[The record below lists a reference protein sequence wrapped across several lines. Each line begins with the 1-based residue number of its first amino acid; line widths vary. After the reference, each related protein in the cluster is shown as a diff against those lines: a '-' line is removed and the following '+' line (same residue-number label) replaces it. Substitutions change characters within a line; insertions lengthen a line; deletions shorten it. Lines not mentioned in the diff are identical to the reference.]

1 MTGNLDLQQRLRSYL
16 LGQLDD
22 QARAELETELL
33 TSDEVFEELLIIEDE
48 ITDEF
53 VGGRLTPS
61 DRAAFEE
68 HFLTTPERH
77 EDVRFARA
85 FQRQVNGVPGQA
97 AVSKFWPGFL
107 AAQPFVVRAA
117 VSLILILAIAAG
129 VVWLMRTQRPSQQT
143 FATLT
148 LTPTHATRSEG
159 GPAPKVQLPLT
170 ENALRIVLTLP
181 EPSSPGEVYR
191 AEVLSGFGET
201 RSIDG
206 TVVDERSVAITVP
219 TTELKRAQYSV
230 KLFVRRSDGV
240 ERPISG
246 SYLFTVE

>member
-1 MTGNLDLQQRLRSYL
+1 MTGNLDLQQRLRRYL

-22 QARAELETELL
+22 QARTELETELL

-53 VGGRLTPS
+53 VGGKLNTS

-68 HFLTTPERH
+68 HFLATPERH

-85 FQRQVNGVPGQA
+85 FQRQVN
-97 AVSKFWPGFL
+97 AVAPSHTALSKIWPRFL
-107 AAQPFVVRAA
+107 ATQSFVVRAA

-129 VVWLMRTQRPSQQT
+129 AVWLMRTQRSSQQT
-143 FATLT
+143 FATLA
-148 LTPTHATRSEG
+148 LTATHATRSDG
-159 GPAPKVQLPLT
+159 SPAPKVRLPLN
-170 ENALRIVLTLP
+170 ENALRLVLTLT
-181 EPSSPGEVYR
+181 EPSSPGDVYR
-191 AEVLSGFGET
+191 TELQSEFGQS
-201 RSIDG
+201 RSIDA
-206 TVVDERSVAITVP
+206 TMVDERSVAITVP
-219 TTELKRAQYSV
+219 SAELKRGQYSV
-230 KLFVRRSDGV
+230 KLFVRRDGV